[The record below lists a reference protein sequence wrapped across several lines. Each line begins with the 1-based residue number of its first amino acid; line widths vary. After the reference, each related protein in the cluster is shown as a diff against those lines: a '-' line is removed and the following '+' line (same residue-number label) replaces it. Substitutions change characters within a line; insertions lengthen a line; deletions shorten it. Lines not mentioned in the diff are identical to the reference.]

1 MCIKYQF
8 NLYSKKEYFY
18 KIFFPPF
25 TIFVIMTSIM
35 TYLQGFNG
43 IFNTLKVF
51 LGTFLFGWFMIFG
64 FPLIYLYSNHFING
78 RKTKLKIDNDIIEYS
93 DNNGKVL
100 KFAIN
105 DIQKIELWLTTFS
118 YDKRIDFQY
127 FGKYHFTRF
136 YLKTGEN
143 FDVSCLIF
151 DKTTNFFSEDL
162 IYRKRKLFPLIRE
175 A

>member
-8 NLYSKKEYFY
+8 NSYSKKEYFY

-64 FPLIYLYSNHFING
+64 FPLIYLYSNYFING

-93 DNNGKVL
+93 DNNGKVI
-100 KFAIN
+100 KFFKQHILRYLHKEFVVLLRQTLLLLSLFL
-105 DIQKIELWLTTFS
+105 IMLT
-118 YDKRIDFQY
+118 
-127 FGKYHFTRF
+127 
-136 YLKTGEN
+136 
-143 FDVSCLIF
+143 VLILLLPCS
-151 DKTTNFFSEDL
+151 T
-162 IYRKRKLFPLIRE
+162 LFW
-175 A
+175 